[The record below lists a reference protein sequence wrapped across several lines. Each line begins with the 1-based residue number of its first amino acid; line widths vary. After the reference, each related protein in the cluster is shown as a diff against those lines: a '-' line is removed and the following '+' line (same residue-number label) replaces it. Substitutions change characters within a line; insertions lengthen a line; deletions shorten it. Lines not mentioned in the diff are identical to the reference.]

1 MLGRQLSHFRVE
13 GPLGAGGMGEVY
25 RARDTRL
32 DREVAIKVLP
42 EAVAQDPD
50 RLARFEREARAL
62 AQLSHPNILAIHEF
76 GREGDVVFVVTEL
89 LHGETLRQRLTRERL
104 AWRRGVE
111 LAAGIA
117 DGLAS
122 AHAHGIVHRDLKP
135 ENLFL
140 TSEGQA
146 RILDFGIA
154 RFEPTG
160 DSEAETLAGPG
171 SSTRPGVILGT
182 VGYMSPEQARGEPG
196 DARSDI
202 FAFGC
207 VLFEMLTGRRAFA
220 RDTVADTLRAI
231 QTDPLPGVADL
242 GLGVPPDVGRIVAR
256 CVEKDREDRFQS
268 ARDLA
273 FDLRAALTSALPP
286 AVPNVEGSSA
296 RRPRLGWPAA
306 AGLAAAVLAMA
317 GVTWFAL
324 WYRAPG
330 QSKAADGAADDR
342 KHIVVLPFENLGS
355 QEDAYFAAGMTEEIT
370 SRLAG
375 VQALAVASR
384 TTAMEYD
391 RTGKTLKKVGADLG
405 VNYVL
410 EGTVRW
416 DRSRGGPGRVRI
428 TPQLI
433 RVADDTHLWAATYER
448 EMSDVFALQSDVAGE
463 VVRALG
469 ESLTPQEASA
479 VGRVPTKDLAAY
491 DLFLRANRIAASG
504 YDVRENAEAVR
515 LLSQAVG
522 RDPQFAQAHASLAR
536 RHLFDYWFY
545 WDRSAAC
552 LERARLS
559 AERAVALAPEIPET
573 RLALGYFYYMGHLDY
588 ERALAETRAARRL
601 RPQDPDAFFLEA
613 SVSRRAGRFEEAARL
628 YERVVAVDP
637 GSADKWH
644 NLAETY
650 WLLRRYPEADRAFE
664 RALALNPRWGREYGF
679 RATVRLCQG
688 GDVAEARSVVSHAPA
703 AAELLEA
710 DALAERLVRFDFLER
725 RYDQAIARV
734 RSLDFDAF
742 SSQWAY
748 VPLSCVVAD
757 ALRLKGDR
765 GGATKSYELAMKQ
778 IELQL
783 KARPDDPRLFSTLG
797 LVHAGLGHK
806 EDALRAAQT
815 GVDLMPISREAYRG
829 VFRAEDL
836 ARVQALVGDPEAA
849 IDLLDD
855 LLTRPGRLCVPLVR
869 LDPAWD
875 PLRRHPRFQALLEKH
890 GVSP

>member
-89 LHGETLRQRLTRERL
+89 LRGETLRQRLTRERP
-104 AWRRGVE
+104 AWRRAVE

-160 DSEAETLAGPG
+160 DSEAETLDAPGP
-171 SSTRPGVILGT
+171 STRPGVLLGT

-207 VLFEMLTGRRAFA
+207 VLFEMLTGRKAFA

-231 QTDPLPGVADL
+231 QAEPLPGVADL
-242 GLGVPPDVGRIVAR
+242 GFGVPPEVGRIVAH
-256 CVEKDREDRFQS
+256 CVEKNREDRFQS

-273 FDLRAALTSALPP
+273 FDLRAALTSGVPAIQPDARQGPP
-286 AVPNVEGSSA
+286 
-296 RRPRLGWPAA
+296 RRRRLTWLAG
-306 AGLAAAVLAMA
+306 AGLAAVLIVA
-317 GVTWFAL
+317 GGTWLA
-324 WYRAPG
+324 WRHRASAPSEG
-330 QSKAADGAADDR
+330 GRGAADDR
-342 KHIVVLPFENLGS
+342 KRIVVLPFENLGS

-405 VNYVL
+405 VDYVL

-433 RVADDTHLWAATYER
+433 RVTDDTHLWAATYER
-448 EMSDVFALQSDVAGE
+448 EMADVFALQSDVAGE

-573 RLALGYFYYMGHLDY
+573 RLALGCFYYMGHLDY
-588 ERALAETRAARRL
+588 ERALAETRAALRL
-601 RPQDPDAFFLEA
+601 RPQDPDALFLEG
-613 SVSRRAGRFEEAARL
+613 SVSRRAGRIEEAARL

-637 GSADKWH
+637 GSATNWH
-644 NLAETY
+644 NLGETY
-650 WLLRRYPEADRAFE
+650 WLLRRFPEADRAFE
-664 RALALNPRWGREYGF
+664 RALALNPRWGREYGY
-679 RATVRLCQG
+679 RAAVRLCQG
-688 GDVAEARSVVSHAPA
+688 GDVAEARSVVSHTPA
-703 AAELLEA
+703 AADLLEA
-710 DALAERLVRFDFLER
+710 DALAERLVRFDFIER
-725 RYDQAIARV
+725 RYDQAISRV

-783 KARPDDPRLFSTLG
+783 KERPDDPRLFSTLG
-797 LVHAGLGHK
+797 LIHAGLGHK
-806 EDALRAAQT
+806 EEALRAAQT